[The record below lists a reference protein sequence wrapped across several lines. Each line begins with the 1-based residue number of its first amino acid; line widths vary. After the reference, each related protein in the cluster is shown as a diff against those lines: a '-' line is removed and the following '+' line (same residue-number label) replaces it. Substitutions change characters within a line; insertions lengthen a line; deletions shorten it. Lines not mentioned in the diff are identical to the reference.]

1 MFIRKTATRARH
13 DGGSYTSFRLVESVR
28 SGSQVSK
35 RTLLNL
41 GSGFAVPPERWP
53 ELVLLVE
60 SLRSGQA
67 CLLEPDPALL
77 GEAERIAEALR
88 LRGLDAPAEQA
99 IAVHLDSL
107 EHSRV
112 RSVGCERLALHA
124 LDQLGLQDALRAQ
137 GVSARDAAVAAALVV
152 ARMVHPSS
160 EHAAHAWLAGSSAT
174 LELLGLERAKP
185 LSLSKLYRTSD
196 LLWKHRE
203 ALETALAQRERSLFD
218 TPEAIVF
225 YDLTNVHYHGRPAGD
240 MQFGRSKQKRSDCPL
255 ATLALALDGAGF
267 PTEANLAWLRARGYP
282 WITVQRGRAPRP
294 DSAPDAAFATR
305 AGHPVQ
311 AWRVDSEGDETH
323 LRVWSQQ
330 RQQKDEAIVAR
341 RRERFEAEV
350 RVLHAGL
357 ARKGCTKRYDKVLK
371 RLGRLKERYR
381 QVAGQYDIA
390 VERGSGKGRA
400 AQLATAIRIE
410 PNGKHPARD
419 AQAGMYMCCIS
430 DYFA

>member
-1 MFIRKTATRARH
+1 MLRRA
-13 DGGSYTSFRLVESVR
+13 
-28 SGSQVSK
+28 
-35 RTLLNL
+35 
-41 GSGFAVPPERWP
+41 P
-53 ELVLLVE
+53 
-60 SLRSGQA
+60 
-67 CLLEPDPALL
+67 
-77 GEAERIAEALR
+77 ALR

-124 LDQLGLQDALRAQ
+124 LDQLGWQDALWAQ

-240 MQFGRSKQKRSDCPL
+240 TQFGRSKQKRSDCPL

-267 PTEANLAWLRARGYP
+267 PRC
-282 WITVQRGRAPRP
+282 
-294 DSAPDAAFATR
+294 
-305 AGHPVQ
+305 
-311 AWRVDSEGDETH
+311 SE
-323 LRVWSQQ
+323 
-330 RQQKDEAIVAR
+330 
-341 RRERFEAEV
+341 
-350 RVLHAGL
+350 
-357 ARKGCTKRYDKVLK
+357 VLK
-371 RLGRLKERYR
+371 GNVSEPGTLQAALERLE
-381 QVAGQYDIA
+381 
-390 VERGSGKGRA
+390 

-419 AQAGMYMCCIS
+419 AQAGMYVLRTSHTQWGPERVVQTYWQLAEIEAAFRSLKGEAGLRPIFHVKPSRIRAHLFLAVLAYHGVHLLRKRLAQAGLRSSWETIRRQPAGWVRLTTPCARPTAAGS
-430 DYFA
+430 SAARTPAQTPKPQNWPGPSA